1 MGPISANTPWASL
14 TTLKEMKMTTW
25 IQVLQALLT
34 PTIGI
39 IAAYVAWQQY
49 RLAKQKHD
57 IDIFNRRMQV
67 YKTTIAF
74 LVKCER
80 THSISEEDF
89 YAWLMDAADA
99 EFLFGQ
105 EIVDF
110 ISDIEATAAD
120 VVQYYR
126 DNPPEPIDDDYEIVT
141 FTPEYSSSFGHF
153 ISFRGRASELFA
165 PYFQTFLKLKTLQ
178 GKSKYKEI
186 LQEEQKALEKAR
198 LEQPVFSS
206 DADDIPF

>member
-1 MGPISANTPWASL
+1 
-14 TTLKEMKMTTW
+14 MTNW

-34 PTIGI
+34 PTIGV

-67 YKTTIAF
+67 YKTTVAF

-80 THSISEEDF
+80 THSIAEEDF
-89 YAWLMDAADA
+89 YAWLMEAADA
-99 EFLFGQ
+99 EFLFGK

-110 ISDIEATAAD
+110 ISDIEGTAAD
-120 VVQYYR
+120 VIQYYR
-126 DNPPEPIDDDYEIVT
+126 NNPPEPIDEDYEMVT
-141 FTPEYSSSFGHF
+141 FTPEYAASFGHF
-153 ISFRGRASELFA
+153 ISFRGRASELFS
-165 PYFQTFLKLKTLQ
+165 PYFQTFMKLKTLQ

-186 LQEEQKALEKAR
+186 LQEEQEALEKAR
-198 LEQPVFSS
+198 LDRPAFRSA
-206 DADDIPF
+206 DDDIPF